1 MLVKQVADLGTV
13 LAFQDADESLLGVL
27 LLVLVDGAS
36 LLQLLQGYLKL
47 LLRFNQVLLV
57 CLLLLLEEVA
67 LALPEGLLSIIVAL
81 HIEQLLLKLLHLPAQ
96 LHDILCVRC
105 IAIVE
110 GGPCGRVQGV
120 QLILQL
126 RHLVLVRLLLPPLL
140 LLEAVDGGLQK
151 RHLFFEVGVG
161 PRERLLNLLQRLPLL
176 LVLVLPELL
185 LRGYALD
192 LRLGLVLHIRLEH
205 LFKPESD

>member
-81 HIEQLLLKLLHLPAQ
+81 HI
-96 LHDILCVRC
+96 
-105 IAIVE
+105 
-110 GGPCGRVQGV
+110 
-120 QLILQL
+120 
-126 RHLVLVRLLLPPLL
+126 
-140 LLEAVDGGLQK
+140 
-151 RHLFFEVGVG
+151 
-161 PRERLLNLLQRLPLL
+161 
-176 LVLVLPELL
+176 
-185 LRGYALD
+185 
-192 LRLGLVLHIRLEH
+192 
-205 LFKPESD
+205 